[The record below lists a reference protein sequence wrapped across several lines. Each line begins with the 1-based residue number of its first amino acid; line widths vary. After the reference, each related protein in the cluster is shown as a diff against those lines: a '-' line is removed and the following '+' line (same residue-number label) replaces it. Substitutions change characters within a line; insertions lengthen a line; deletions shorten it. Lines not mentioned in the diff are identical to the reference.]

1 MTLTQLIRIAVY
13 AKLEDEA
20 APIRREY
27 QYYKKCICDQKY
39 FKETR
44 ILGVL
49 CFFKDLYLKALKAL
63 LQNEITIGSFAVVFA
78 SIGLMFSIME
88 EIVCRLSRENY
99 GYGNP

>member
-1 MTLTQLIRIAVY
+1 M
-13 AKLEDEA
+13 
-20 APIRREY
+20 
-27 QYYKKCICDQKY
+27 
-39 FKETR
+39 
-44 ILGVL
+44 
-49 CFFKDLYLKALKAL
+49 FFKDLYLKALKAL